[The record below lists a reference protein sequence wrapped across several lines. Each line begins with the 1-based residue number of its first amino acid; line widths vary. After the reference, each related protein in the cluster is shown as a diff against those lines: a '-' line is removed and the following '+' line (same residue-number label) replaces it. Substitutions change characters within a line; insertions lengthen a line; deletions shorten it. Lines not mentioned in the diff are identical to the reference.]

1 VKPNN
6 SAMRKSTN
14 WIAIHCSATRPSQDV
29 GAADIRKWHKA
40 QGWADIGYHFV
51 IRRDGKIEKGRA
63 LDSIGAQVAGFN
75 ATSVGV
81 CMVGG
86 VNQANFTKAENNFTP
101 AQWASLKAVVADLVK
116 RYPNAKVRGH
126 RDFPRVAKA
135 CPSFDAIAWAKKEK
149 LPT

>member
-63 LDSIGAQVAGFN
+63 LDCR
-75 ATSVGV
+75 GV
-81 CMVGG
+81 
-86 VNQANFTKAENNFTP
+86 
-101 AQWASLKAVVADLVK
+101 
-116 RYPNAKVRGH
+116 
-126 RDFPRVAKA
+126 
-135 CPSFDAIAWAKKEK
+135 
-149 LPT
+149 